1 VLLKSAKGSAAAAL
15 IDEILRAPSIYS
27 FGTLLDHPN
36 IKSLKGTEHST
47 WYNTLELF
55 AYSTYNDYKS
65 DSKNA
70 TYRNLDEKQ
79 LNKLKQLSIVTI
91 SQENNNKILYY
102 DDIMK
107 NLDIPSVRE
116 LEDLVIQNVYE
127 GLMKA
132 KLDQKKS
139 RIEISY
145 TLGRDISKKNIAAMK
160 QHLKKWQANNT
171 SLLKTIDKRIT
182 QAYDL
187 TLTRDKLYAETQ
199 QTIEKTTKDLLE
211 KAQTENVIND
221 NA

>member
-1 VLLKSAKGSAAAAL
+1 MAQEVQIGSPLEKYLVLLKSAKGSAAAAL
-15 IDEILRAPSIYS
+15 IEEILRAPSIYS
-27 FGTLLDHPN
+27 FCTLLDHPN

-55 AYSTYNDYKS
+55 AYGTYKDYKA

-79 LNKLKQLSIVTI
+79 LNKLKQLSIITI

-102 DDIMK
+102 NDIMK

-132 KLDQKKS
+132 KLDQTKS

-145 TLGRDISKKNIAAMK
+145 TLGRDISKKKHCSNETTF
-160 QHLKKWQANNT
+160 KKMAN
-171 SLLKTIDKRIT
+171 K
-182 QAYDL
+182 
-187 TLTRDKLYAETQ
+187 
-199 QTIEKTTKDLLE
+199 
-211 KAQTENVIND
+211 
-221 NA
+221 